1 MKQPEELRG
10 KQHIP
15 QLQRKIKKKKI
26 AVLPPTS
33 YFINT
38 CPWSQGE
45 ARVEDMNSLTRFILP
60 MGKQRLPFGI
70 PHRGSRHSGSG
81 ARLTRRPR
89 ETLRRVWPPREGCWG
104 PACWLGA
111 PHQLRYPGT
120 RAFLVLLDPP
130 LPSMSQPGCQNTKQQ
145 CLGRSLPQR
154 QLTAQ

>member
-38 CPWSQGE
+38 WPWSQGE
-45 ARVEDMNSLTRFILP
+45 AWVEDMNSLTRFILP

-70 PHRGSRHSGSG
+70 PHGAAVTQGAGRGSRGDPVKHCGG
-81 ARLTRRPR
+81 F
-89 ETLRRVWPPREGCWG
+89 G
-104 PACWLGA
+104 P
-111 PHQLRYPGT
+111 
-120 RAFLVLLDPP
+120 
-130 LPSMSQPGCQNTKQQ
+130 
-145 CLGRSLPQR
+145 LGRAAGDLPAGSVPPISSVTQAHEPSWFSWILPCPPCPSPDVR
-154 QLTAQ
+154 TQSSNA